1 MHRVHAVEQKLS
13 DSTVPKASVVAELL
27 LKVT

>member
-13 DSTVPKASVVAELL
+13 VSTVPKASVVAELL